1 MLDVPKRAWY
11 HHSLVVSTLMPRVLK
26 YRTHKMAD
34 LTERQKL
41 TLALVIRDYIETAQP
56 VGSVR
61 LVEHYGLDVSSATLR
76 NEMVALTDMGY
87 LRQPHTSAGR
97 VPTEEGYRFFVRQ
110 LMGHTELP
118 DPTKRTIT
126 HQFYQAGADIDRWMR
141 LAASVLAHQSQAAS
155 LVTAPHPD
163 RPFFKH
169 LELISTHGRQ
179 VLMVLVLSGGEVNQQ
194 MLTLA
199 EPVSQEQLSLVAQTL
214 NNACFGLDSER
225 IMALSTPV
233 DALEQDIQKLVLDG
247 MRRANQVLTGELYR
261 DGLTHVLAEPEFGEM
276 DVARRALRILEER
289 PLLEDLL
296 TRTVL
301 SSEMGGVQVVI
312 GGEGTWEE
320 LRECS
325 MVLARYGTPGLAT
338 GTLGVLGP
346 MRMAYGRTIST
357 VRFVAGLLSDL
368 VEDVLAEE

>member
-1 MLDVPKRAWY
+1 MV
-11 HHSLVVSTLMPRVLK
+11 
-26 YRTHKMAD
+26 D

-56 VGSVR
+56 VGSMH

-97 VPTEEGYRFFVRQ
+97 VPTEEGYRYFVRQ

-126 HQFYQAGADIDRWMR
+126 HQFYQAGADIDHWMR

-155 LVTAPHPD
+155 LVTAPHLD
-163 RPFFKH
+163 RPVFKH
-169 LELISTHGRQ
+169 LELINTRGRQ

-214 NNACFGLDSER
+214 NEACFGLSSDG
-225 IMALSTPV
+225 IGALPV
-233 DALEQDIQKLVLDG
+233 AGDALEQDIRKLVLDG

-261 DGLTHVLAEPEFGEM
+261 DGLTQVLAEPEFGEV
-276 DVARRALRILEER
+276 DVARRALRVLEER
-289 PLLEDLL
+289 PFLEDLL
-296 TRTVL
+296 NRTVL
-301 SSEMGGVQVVI
+301 SSDMGGVQVLI

-325 MVLARYGTPGLAT
+325 MVLARYGSPGLAT